1 MLVKFL
7 ATYRQ
12 VAGCKSCD
20 VPSCGDVLALLQE
33 VSRRWPA
40 FRDLVL
46 NEDGSDKGDDAIVLV
61 NGRHIEHLDGVATK
75 LTEQDYVVLTPIV
88 AGG

>member
-12 VAGCKSCD
+12 IAGCKSCD
-20 VPSCGDVLALLQE
+20 VPAPGDVLALMGALSE
-33 VSRRWPA
+33 RWPA
-40 FRDLVL
+40 FRKLLL
-46 NEDGSDKGDDAIVLV
+46 NEDGTDRGDDVIILV
-61 NGRHIEHLDGVATK
+61 NGRHIEHLDGMATP
-75 LTEQDYVVLTPIV
+75 LTEQDYVVVTPVV

>member
-12 VAGCKSCD
+12 IAGCKSCD
-20 VPSCGDVLALLQE
+20 IPAPHDVLALMTELAA
-33 VSRRWPA
+33 RWPA
-40 FRDLVL
+40 FRKLIL
-46 NEDGSDKGDDAIVLV
+46 SEDGTDKGDDVIILV
-61 NGRHIEHLDGVATK
+61 NGRHIEHLDGVATR
-75 LTEQDYVVLTPIV
+75 LTESDYVVITPLV